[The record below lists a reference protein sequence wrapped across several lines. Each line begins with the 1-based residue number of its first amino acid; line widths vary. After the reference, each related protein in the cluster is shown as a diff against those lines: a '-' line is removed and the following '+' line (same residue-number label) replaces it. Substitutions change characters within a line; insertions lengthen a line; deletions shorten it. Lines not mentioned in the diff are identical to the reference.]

1 MDDISKNYY
10 FKYLPA
16 APRDRDWG
24 WHVSAVGSS
33 RVQAHEHYPPAPHPC
48 GYDYEWP
55 QDRVLQEFQC
65 IYITRGQGT
74 FQTRAAGRHKIKAG
88 SLFFLFPDQPHRYT
102 PDPETGWDDHW
113 VSFDGN
119 IPRQFLKKGILS
131 LNRPVYAV
139 GLNPSILR
147 CYQNIL
153 DVVKAQAPGYS
164 PIAAMLTAQLVAQAQ
179 ATTGKVDAPAQQR
192 MRMAMFRIEVDVD
205 RSINFEELANELHMG
220 YSPFRRQFKRYA
232 GLSPKQYHIQL
243 RISRAKSLLTNTTL
257 NIKEIASAMS
267 FESPYY
273 FMRFF
278 KQRTEMS
285 PTAWRHYSRGD
296 THL

>member
-1 MDDISKNYY
+1 MDDISKSYD

-24 WHVSAVGSS
+24 WNVSAVGWS
-33 RVQAHEHYPPAPHPC
+33 RVQAHEHYPPAAHPQ

-55 QDRVLQEFQC
+55 HNRVLQEFQC

-74 FQTRAAGRHKIKAG
+74 FQTKASGRHTIKAG
-88 SLFFLFPDQPHRYT
+88 SLFFLFPDQLHRYT
-102 PDPETGWDDHW
+102 PDPETGWDEHW
-113 VSFDGN
+113 VSFDGDM
-119 IPRQFLKKGILS
+119 PRQLLKKGILA
-131 LNRPVYAV
+131 LNRPVYTV

-147 CYQNIL
+147 CYNNIL
-153 DVVKAQAPGYS
+153 DIVEAQEPGYS
-164 PIAAMLTAQLVAQAQ
+164 PIAAMLTAQLVAQAR
-179 ATTGKVDAPAQQR
+179 ATTDKVDAPAQQR
-192 MRMAMFRIEVDVD
+192 MRRAMFRIEADVNRAID
-205 RSINFEELANELHMG
+205 FAQLADELNMG
-220 YSPFRRQFKRYA
+220 YSQFRHQFKRYA

-257 NIKEIASAMS
+257 NISEIAAAMN
-267 FESPYY
+267 FDSPYY

-285 PTAWRHYSRGD
+285 PTAWRQYSRGD
-296 THL
+296 THS